1 MLKNVTDCKRYKVF
15 TDIKCIAFANFN
27 YQTQYFEIAGHKVI
41 GIGKKWCTLTNPLHS
56 DRNVLF
62 HGKLETSSMTYNN
75 LYFRNGTKTSGLL
88 VMFRAMLRCQAYFR
102 EAVIDHFWCSW
113 IVMKWKT
120 VLWIVIEVHS
130 VKRKLPNSSNVYTYI
145 EDQYWR
151 N

>member
-1 MLKNVTDCKRYKVF
+1 MLKKVTDYKRYKVS

-41 GIGKKWCTLTNPLHS
+41 GIGKKWGTLTNPLHS

-62 HGKLETSSMTYNN
+62 HGKLETSSMTYNY

-102 EAVIDHFWCSW
+102 EAVIDHFWCS
-113 IVMKWKT
+113 
-120 VLWIVIEVHS
+120 
-130 VKRKLPNSSNVYTYI
+130 
-145 EDQYWR
+145 
-151 N
+151 